1 MGILT
6 FILVLGI
13 LIFVHEF
20 GHFYFAKRAGV
31 GVEKFSIGFGPKL
44 ASFTR
49 GETEYRIGL
58 IPLGGY
64 VKMVGDNPD
73 EEKSGSDKEFLSRP
87 IRDRLAIVAAGP
99 IVNLLMAVLLMPIV
113 YMLGVQVPAFITEKA
128 VVGYVVPDS
137 PAAKAG
143 VQAGDHI
150 VSINGEKIAD
160 WEGVL
165 SNTIAEPGK
174 SIEVGLVRGG
184 SKMSVP
190 VRLGT
195 DAESGA
201 ASFGVQPPAP
211 TVIGKISPDSPAAA
225 AGMLAG
231 DKIVSL
237 NGRAIDHW
245 AQMAD
250 TIQKNGATPINVGVE
265 RAGAPLAF
273 TVTPKVDEDTGRPLL
288 GVQRDEPLVTQQ
300 FGFFAAIQEGVRRVW
315 MMTTQTFEVLGK
327 LLTGQLSVKTLG
339 GPIRIAQA
347 TSAAAESGIADVLTL
362 MAFLS
367 LQLGIMNL
375 LPFPILDGGHILFMG
390 VEAIRR
396 RPLSRKAL
404 EISNQVGFVLLVT
417 LMLVVTKND
426 IMNAW
431 GSNIMKVV
439 DGVKNLF

>member
-44 ASFTR
+44 AAFTR

-87 IRDRLAIVAAGP
+87 IKDRLAIVAAGP

-113 YMLGVQVPAFITEKA
+113 YMLGVQVPAFITEPA
-128 VVGYVVPDS
+128 IVGYVVPES

-143 VQAGDHI
+143 VQAGDQI
-150 VSINGEKIAD
+150 VSINGEKVAD

-165 SNTIAEPGK
+165 TNTIAEPGK

-195 DAESGA
+195 DEESGA

-211 TVIGKISPDSPAAA
+211 TVIGKLSPDSPAAA
-225 AGMLAG
+225 AGLMAG
-231 DKIVSL
+231 DTIVSL
-237 NGRAIDHW
+237 NGRAVTHW

-250 TIQKNGATPINVGVE
+250 AIQKNGATPINVSVARDGK
-265 RAGAPLAF
+265 PLAF
-273 TVTPKVDEDTGRPLL
+273 TVTPKVDEDSGRPLL

-347 TSAAAESGIADVLTL
+347 TSAAAESGVADVLTL

>member
-6 FILVLGI
+6 FIIVLGV

-44 ASFTR
+44 VAFTR

-64 VKMVGDNPD
+64 VKMMGDNPD
-73 EEKSGSDKEFLSRP
+73 EKTSGSDKEFLSRP
-87 IRDRLAIVAAGP
+87 IRDRLPIVAAGP
-99 IVNLLMAVLLMPIV
+99 IVNLLTAMLIMPLV
-113 YMLGVQVPAFITEKA
+113 YMLGVQVPAFVTEPA
-128 VVGYVVPDS
+128 VIGYVVPES
-137 PAAKAG
+137 PAAQAKL
-143 VQAGDHI
+143 QAGDQI
-150 VSINGEKIAD
+150 VSVNGDRVTD

-165 SNTIAEPGK
+165 ANTMAEPGQR
-174 SIEVGLVRGG
+174 IAVGFTRGG
-184 SKMSVP
+184 SKLSVN
-190 VRLGT
+190 VTLGT
-195 DAESGA
+195 DESGA

-211 TVIGKISPDSPAAA
+211 PVVGKVTGDSAAA
-225 AGMLAG
+225 EAGLQEG
-231 DKIVSL
+231 DIVTEI
-237 NGRAIDHW
+237 NGTPITHW

-250 TIQKNGATPINVGVE
+250 LIQKNGVKPMNLVY
-265 RAGAPLAF
+265 RRGAQVTTLS
-273 TVTPKVDEDTGRPLL
+273 VTPRAEGEANRAIL
-288 GVQRDEPLVTQQ
+288 GIQRDEPLVTQKY
-300 FGFFAAIQEGVRRVW
+300 GVIAAVGEGLRRVW
-315 MMTTQTFEVLGK
+315 LMTSQTYDVLGK
-327 LLTGQLSVKTLG
+327 LLTGRLSVKTLG

-347 TSAAAESGIADVLTL
+347 TSAAAESGLSDVLTL

-367 LQLGIMNL
+367 LQLGVMNL

-390 VEAIRR
+390 IEAIRR

-404 EISNQVGFVLLVT
+404 EISNQVSFVLLIT

-431 GSNIMKVV
+431 GPNIRKLFE
-439 DGVKNLF
+439 GVKHLF